1 MKMKWKSL
9 GLVGLITLF
18 LAIGCKQSS
27 SPSLFTPID
36 ANQSGLNFTNTL
48 TPTKEFNLFSYMY
61 YYNGAGIGAGDFNR
75 DGKIDLF
82 FAANQ
87 TGNHLYLNQG
97 LMKFEDVT
105 TAAQIPNDGSW
116 STGVSVVDINNDSL
130 LDIYVCRVGNYKV
143 LKGKNQLLVCT
154 GITKEG
160 IPQYKDQAAE
170 YGLDFSGF
178 STQAAFLDYDEDGDL
193 DMFLLNHSVNHDG
206 NYAPRKNFENT
217 FDALAGQKFY
227 RNDTQ
232 KNADGMLTGRFTDIT
247 TTVGINGSKIG
258 YGLGVAVSD
267 INVDGWPDIYVG
279 NDFHENDYL
288 YINNKKGG
296 FEEKGKEA
304 MMHTSQF
311 SMGVDV
317 ADANNDGLPDIVS
330 MDMLPYESYMLRR
343 SLSEDDY
350 NIFQNKLAFG
360 YTYQYARNNLQYN
373 RGNGQF
379 SEVGQYAGIHATDWS
394 WASLWM
400 DFNNDGKKDLFVSN
414 GIPKRMNDIDYI
426 NFVSG
431 EALQEKL
438 KNNSLESKDLTLIN
452 QFPEIKIPN
461 QFFQN
466 KGAFSFNN
474 ITQAIDKNPN
484 SFSNG
489 AVYADLD
496 NDGDLDIVVNNINDP
511 VLIYRNNTNLP
522 ANPSAN
528 RSNSKNV
535 NNNAENKQLN
545 YVSIQLKGSTQN
557 TMAVG
562 SKLMVYAKDAL
573 YTYENYPV
581 HGFLSSMQIPLHIG
595 LDNIQPDSAIL
606 IWPDQTYQRISIRP
620 GIHISMTYQPGLPK
634 FDYNKHA
641 LQLSNLNQHGNLEES
656 SISNK
661 PVFNDITAATK
672 LNYQHKENPFNEFDR
687 EPLIPHMTSAEG
699 PALAIADINGD
710 GLEDIFIGASKTQ
723 HNAVYMQQ
731 SNGIFKQMPQPAL
744 LLDSM
749 WENTDAVWADV
760 NKDGYKDLLIASGGN
775 EYYGDDPHLLPLL
788 YLNNGKGKL
797 TRKADAF
804 AGINTTQS
812 RIIAEDF
819 NGDGAVDLLL
829 TGRVEPWKYGNAPR
843 TYLLENDGKGNFT
856 DQTIR
861 YSKELL
867 NPGMVTDAQLADIN
881 QDGKKD
887 ILISSLWGTI
897 DAFIRKGNQ
906 FVKQTILNQKGWWQS
921 ITLLDIDNDG
931 DQDILAGNFGL
942 NSRLKAS
949 AAEPVRMYLNDY
961 DNNGRMEQVITYYLQ
976 GKEMPFASKI
986 QLEKSLPVLKKQF
999 LYAEDFAKA
1008 TLDDLFGKEKLAAAT
1023 KLEATQMA
1031 NMLLINEGKGKYNA
1045 MQLPVAAQ
1053 FSNIRAVVPINH
1065 LITGALLLGNFG
1077 YNNIEIGR
1085 QDANF
1090 GTLLQTAKVQ
1100 PNKGLQMAAC
1110 QLPGLVIK
1118 GEVRKALPIVIG
1130 KNICYVLAKNNGN
1143 LQVLK
1148 QQN

>member
-1 MKMKWKSL
+1 MKWNIRA
-9 GLVGLITLF
+9 LVGLITLVI
-18 LAIGCKQSS
+18 ASGCKQANT
-27 SPSLFTPID
+27 PSLFTPID
-36 ANQSGLNFTNTL
+36 SKESGLNFTNTL
-48 TPTKEFNLFSYMY
+48 TPTTDFNLFSYMY
-61 YYNGAGIGAGDFNR
+61 YYNGAGIGAGDFNK

-87 TGNHLYLNQG
+87 TGNKLYLNKGAMQ
-97 LMKFEDVT
+97 FEDIT
-105 TAAQIPNDGSW
+105 STAKIPNDGAW
-116 STGVSVVDINNDSL
+116 STGVSVVDINNDGL

-154 GITKEG
+154 GISKEG
-160 IPQYKDQAAE
+160 IPQYQDQAAA
-170 YGLDFSGF
+170 YSLDFSGF
-178 STQAAFLDYDEDGDL
+178 STQAAFLDYDGDGDL
-193 DMFLLNHSVNHDG
+193 DVFLLNHSVNHDG

-232 KNADGMLTGRFTDIT
+232 KNQAGGLIGKFTDIT

-288 YINNKKGG
+288 YINNQKGG
-296 FEEKGKEA
+296 FEEKGRESL
-304 MMHTSQF
+304 MHTSQF

-438 KNNSLESKDLTLIN
+438 KSNSLESKDLTLIN

-466 KGAFSFNN
+466 QGQFSFNN
-474 ITQAIDKNPN
+474 ITEAIDKNPN

-511 VLIYRNNTNLP
+511 VLIYQNNTNTP
-522 ANPSAN
+522 E
-528 RSNSKNV
+528 KN
-535 NNNAENKQLN
+535 QHN
-545 YVSIQLKGSTQN
+545 YTSLRLMGSSQN

-562 SKLMVYAKDAL
+562 AKLLVYAKQQVH
-573 YTYENYPV
+573 TYEQYPV
-581 HGFLSSMQIPLHIG
+581 HGFLSSMQIPLLIG
-595 LDNIQPDSAIL
+595 LENIQPDSAIL
-606 IWPDQTYQRISIRP
+606 IWPDQSCQLVQLQPGKTTELSYQA
-620 GIHISMTYQPGLPK
+620 GLPK
-634 FDYNKHA
+634 FDYQQHA
-641 LQLSNLNQHGNLEES
+641 D
-656 SISNK
+656 SNK
-661 PVFNDITAATK
+661 PVFTDITEATQ

-687 EPLIPHMTSAEG
+687 EPLIPHMNSAEG

-710 GLEDIFIGASKTQ
+710 GLEDVFIGASKSQ
-723 HNAVYMQQ
+723 HNAVFVQQ
-731 SNGIFKQMPQPAL
+731 ANGKFKPLPQPAL
-744 LLDSM
+744 LQDSI

-760 NKDGYKDLLIASGGN
+760 NKDGFKDLLIASGGN
-775 EYYGDDPHLLPLL
+775 EYYGEDQHLLPLL
-788 YLNNGKGKL
+788 YLNDGKGKL
-797 TRKADAF
+797 SRKADAF
-804 AGINTTQS
+804 SGIYTTQS
-812 RIIAEDF
+812 RMLAEDF

-829 TGRVEPWKYGNAPR
+829 TGRVEPWKYGVAPR
-843 TYLLENDGKGNFT
+843 TYLLENDGKGNFK

-861 YSKELL
+861 YSKDLL
-867 NPGMVTDAQLADIN
+867 NPGMITDAQITDIN
-881 QDGKKD
+881 QDGQKD
-887 ILISSLWGTI
+887 IVFASLWGTV

-906 FVKQTILNQKGWWQS
+906 FVKQTLLNQKGWWQS
-921 ITLLDIDNDG
+921 ISLIDIDGDG
-931 DQDILAGNFGL
+931 DQDIVAGNFGL

-949 AAEPVRMYLNDY
+949 AKEPVRMYLNDY

-1008 TLDDLFGKEKLAAAT
+1008 SLDDLFGKEKLTAAT

-1045 MQLPVAAQ
+1045 MQLPVATQ
-1053 FSNIRAVVPINH
+1053 FSNIRAVVPIMADQNARAANP

-1090 GTLLQTAKVQ
+1090 GTLLQTTKAQ
-1100 PNKGLQMAAC
+1100 PNKGLQMAAF

-1130 KNICYVLAKNNGN
+1130 NEICYVLAKNNGN

-1148 QQN
+1148 KAR